1 MATRSP
7 ADRRLDATVGLR
19 RKPAAQKRRFA
30 GFWRAFFCVAP
41 LTIYLIVF
49 LIIPVIKLLSA
60 SFMPHGAFGFEN
72 YIRIASVPV
81 YARVLGITFNIA
93 IWTTIFAV
101 VGGYPL
107 AYYVTIVA
115 PKARESLLFWIAL
128 PFWTSFLVRTFA
140 WIILLGRHGVLN
152 QLFDALGMAGAPYK
166 LLYTFASVLIGMA
179 HALMPLAILTM
190 MSVMR
195 NIDQKLVPAASTLGA
210 SRARAFLTVYL
221 PLSVPGVAAA
231 SILVFVTSLGFF
243 VTPALMGSRHEVM
256 LTQLVIDQVLQTLN
270 WSFAGALSFVLLIAV
285 LALFFIY
292 DRVIGLDTL
301 TGGASRTTTAGSK
314 AGSKAGGN
322 ASGHAGGAMRR
333 LTYGLLHGLADA
345 IESVTAALVRL
356 RPKRANSVRRR
367 GKIPLLP
374 IYAICLLVFLLGPSL
389 LMIPES
395 FTSVSSIDW
404 PPHGFSLKW
413 YRAIGQD
420 PTWLTALT
428 RSLIIGICAATGSM
442 LLGVP
447 AAFFISRSSS
457 RWRKPLLVFSLLP
470 LIVPHIIYAVGLFY
484 FLSTMGLVGSIL
496 GMVIGHTAITIPY
509 VVVTVVAILKH
520 YDRRLD
526 AAAQSLGANVW
537 QTLSRITFP
546 VLASG
551 MISAFLFSFVTSF
564 DELTIA
570 LFMTSGLSS
579 TLPKLFWDQV
589 SLSISP
595 VIAAVSTCLLL
606 LSIAIILLSNRL
618 KKEPV

>member
-1 MATRSP
+1 MSTSSP
-7 ADRRLDATVGLR
+7 ADRQLNHAIALR

-30 GFWRAFFCVAP
+30 GFWRGFFCVAP

-49 LIIPVIKLLSA
+49 LIIPVVKLLSA
-60 SFMPHGAFGFEN
+60 SFMPHGAFGFDN

-93 IWTTIFAV
+93 IWTTLFAV
-101 VGGYPL
+101 IGGYPL

-140 WIILLGRHGVLN
+140 WIVLLGRHGVLN

-270 WSFAGALSFVLLIAV
+270 WSFAGALSLVLLVAV

-292 DRVIGLDTL
+292 DRVVGLDTL
-301 TGGASRTTTAGSK
+301 TGGASRTTTAGLK
-314 AGSKAGGN
+314 AAIGT
-322 ASGHAGGAMRR
+322 MRR
-333 LTYGLLHGLADA
+333 VAYGLLHGLADA
-345 IESVTAALVRL
+345 IEWVTDAVARL
-356 RPKRANSVRRR
+356 RPEHAKSARRR
-367 GKIPLLP
+367 RKMPILP
-374 IYAICLLVFLLGPSL
+374 VYTICVLVFLLGPSL

-395 FTSVSSIDW
+395 FTAVSSIDW

-413 YRAIGQD
+413 YQAIGQD
-420 PTWLTALT
+420 PTWMTALT
-428 RSLIIGICAATGSM
+428 RSLIIGVFAAAGSM

-447 AAFFISRSSS
+447 AAFFISRSTS

-526 AAAQSLGANVW
+526 AAAQSLGANLW

-595 VIAAVSTCLLL
+595 VIAAVSTGLLL
-606 LSIAIILLSNRL
+606 LSIVIIWLSNRL
-618 KKEPV
+618 KKAPV